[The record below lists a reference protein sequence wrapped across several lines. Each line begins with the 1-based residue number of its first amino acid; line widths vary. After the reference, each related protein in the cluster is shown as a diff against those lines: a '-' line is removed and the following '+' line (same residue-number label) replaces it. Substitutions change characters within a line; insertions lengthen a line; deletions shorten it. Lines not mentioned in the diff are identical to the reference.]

1 MNYKKKVESN
11 IFRRIQNQHQ
21 INHTGKELIR
31 IDQTTSPLKRPR
43 RELTNGKTKK
53 QSRHILRIKHSNSED
68 RYTNRN
74 AELFPFL
81 P

>member
-1 MNYKKKVESN
+1 M
-11 IFRRIQNQHQ
+11 
-21 INHTGKELIR
+21 IR

-43 RELTNGKTKK
+43 RELTNGKTTK

-74 AELFPFL
+74 TELFPFL